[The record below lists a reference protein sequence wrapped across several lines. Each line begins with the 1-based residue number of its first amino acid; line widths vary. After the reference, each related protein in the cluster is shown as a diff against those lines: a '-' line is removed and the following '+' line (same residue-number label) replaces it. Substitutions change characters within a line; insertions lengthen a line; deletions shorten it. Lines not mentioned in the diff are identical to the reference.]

1 MGKRAN
7 KKKTRPLQKEKRV
20 AGHSPKSV
28 PQQTNLNVEDVD
40 GVTIVKERKLCPHFD
55 KGFDVNKLSEKI
67 SSSDSFRC
75 EDCREAVGDRKGAK
89 GKGKQVKKKGSG
101 SIDSKSESK
110 AIWVCLE
117 CGHLACGGI
126 GLPTTSQSH
135 AVRHSKQNRH
145 PLVFQ
150 WENPQLRWCFPCNTL
165 IPAEK
170 TGENGEKKDAVFEVV
185 KMIKAQSSKESLA
198 DVEDVWF
205 GRGSIISELNAEGTM
220 TIGLEG
226 RSGHV
231 VRGLVNLGNTCFFN
245 SVMQNLLAMNKLR
258 DYFSSEEASFG
269 PLSSS
274 LKKLFTDLKA
284 ETGFRNVINP
294 KSFFG
299 SVCSKAPQFRGYQQQ
314 DSHELLHCLLDG
326 LSTEELTV
334 RKRRNAS
341 EEDGIPPKHG
351 PTFVDSAF
359 GGLIS
364 STVCCVECGHSSTVH
379 EPFLDLSL
387 PVPTKKPPTKKVQPV
402 SQAKKTKLPPKRGGK
417 VQPKI
422 NRNTDSMPAQS
433 VSKPSVQSD
442 SPCQTQSAVP
452 LTENTVASSDNI
464 PATGST
470 APTTAVDVS
479 GEVSQNLAAVIE
491 SDSKQAV
498 ETTMEQ
504 IASSFDDFWMDY
516 IGAETTSEHDF
527 AKENNV
533 LAAGQQ
539 CGDKVNIPNDDLTET
554 CQASSI
560 DGEPNKKPESS
571 SVNPWEEEA
580 PLQVQSSEVLLLPY
594 KEEGFTDREIMK
606 GESEAASS
614 FVGCGQDEAEF
625 DGIGDLFNEPE
636 VSAAPVAGPSLGNEV
651 ALPSFIA
658 GISSESDPD
667 EVDDSDSPVSLESC
681 LALFIKPELLS
692 NDNAWECEN
701 CSNIL
706 REQRLDA
713 KNKQSKISPKAS
725 INGDEAQ
732 IQSDS
737 VSLDKN
743 ISCSTEV
750 RSSEDG
756 DAIPNNLCNSTP
768 EVFVSGNGCSNKK
781 FIHAEIVQTEME
793 PFISQTEERK
803 YEMNVSHSSGCYESC
818 NRETLS
824 GPPVDSFSVDETSS
838 TGYTMAKDEQTDCN
852 FPGNCE
858 SDVNEDGDKT
868 LKKLN
873 VKRDATKRVLIDK
886 APPILTVHLKRFSQ
900 DVRGR
905 LSKLNGHV
913 NFRDVLDLRPYM
925 DPRCVDTQSYVYRLL
940 GVVEHSGTMRGG
952 HYIAYVRGD
961 ARGKG
966 KADKEH
972 GGSVWYYASDA
983 HVQEVSLEEVLRC
996 DAYLLFYEKISN

>member
-7 KKKTRPLQKEKRV
+7 KKKTRPPQKEKRV

-28 PQQTNLNVEDVD
+28 PEQTNLNVEDVD
-40 GVTIVKERKLCPHFD
+40 GVTVVKERKLCSHFD
-55 KGFDVNKLSEKI
+55 KGFDANKLSEKI
-67 SSSDSFRC
+67 SSSGPFRC
-75 EDCREAVGDRKGAK
+75 EDCREAVGDRKGPK
-89 GKGKQVKKKGSG
+89 GKAKQVKKKGSG
-101 SIDSKSESK
+101 SVDSKSESK

-117 CGHLACGGI
+117 CGHLACGGV

-135 AVRHSKQNRH
+135 AAHHSKQNHH
-145 PLVFQ
+145 PLVFK
-150 WENPQLRWCFPCNTL
+150 WENPQLRWCFPCSTL
-165 IPAEK
+165 IPVEK
-170 TGENGEKKDAVFEVV
+170 TEENGEKKDAVLEVV
-185 KMIKAQSSKESLA
+185 KMIKAQSSKETST
-198 DVEDVWF
+198 DVEDLWF
-205 GRGSIISELNAEGTM
+205 GRGSIISELNAEGTV

-231 VRGLVNLGNTCFFN
+231 ARGLVNLGNTCFFN

-284 ETGFRNVINP
+284 ETGLRNVINP

-314 DSHELLHCLLDG
+314 DSHELLRCLLDG

-359 GGLIS
+359 GGRIA
-364 STVCCVECGHSSTVH
+364 STVCCIECGNSSTVH

-402 SQAKKTKLPPKRGGK
+402 SQAKKAKLPPKRGRK

-422 NRNTDSMPAQS
+422 NKNTASMPAQS
-433 VSKPSVQSD
+433 ISSPPVQSD
-442 SPCQTQSAVP
+442 SPCQTQPAVP
-452 LTENTVASSDNI
+452 HSENMVASTDNT
-464 PATGST
+464 PAPGYTSS
-470 APTTAVDVS
+470 TTAVDVS
-479 GEVSQNLAAVIE
+479 GVVSQNLAAVIE

-504 IASSFDDFWMDY
+504 IASPFDDFWMDY
-516 IGAETTSEHDF
+516 IVPETTSEHDF
-527 AKENNV
+527 AKENNDLV
-533 LAAGQQ
+533 AVQQ
-539 CGDKVNIPNDDLTET
+539 CGNKVNIPNDDLPET
-554 CQASSI
+554 SQ
-560 DGEPNKKPESS
+560 
-571 SVNPWEEEA
+571 
-580 PLQVQSSEVLLLPY
+580 
-594 KEEGFTDREIMK
+594 
-606 GESEAASS
+606 
-614 FVGCGQDEAEF
+614 
-625 DGIGDLFNEPE
+625 
-636 VSAAPVAGPSLGNEV
+636 
-651 ALPSFIA
+651 
-658 GISSESDPD
+658 
-667 EVDDSDSPVSLESC
+667 
-681 LALFIKPELLS
+681 
-692 NDNAWECEN
+692 
-701 CSNIL
+701 
-706 REQRLDA
+706 QRLDA
-713 KNKQSKISPKAS
+713 KNKQSKIPAKAS
-725 INGDEAQ
+725 LNGDETQ

-737 VSLDKN
+737 VNLDKN

-750 RSSEDG
+750 GSFEDG
-756 DAIPNNLCNSTP
+756 DVIPDNLCNSTP
-768 EVFVSGNGCSNKK
+768 EVFNSGNDCSNKK
-781 FIHAEIVQTEME
+781 FINAEIVQTETE
-793 PFISQTEERK
+793 PFISQSEERK

-818 NRETLS
+818 NRESLS
-824 GPPVDSFSVDETSS
+824 GPPVDSCSADETSS
-838 TGYTMAKDEQTDCN
+838 TGYTMARDEQTDSN
-852 FPGNCE
+852 FSGNCE

-868 LKKLN
+868 LKKVK

-900 DVRGR
+900 DARGR

-925 DPRCVDTQSYVYRLL
+925 DPRCVDAQSYLYRLL

-961 ARGKG
+961 ARSKG
-966 KADKEH
+966 KADNEH

-983 HVQEVSLEEVLRC
+983 HVQQLEIIQAVDGVFPFPFIAGLVKDSPR
-996 DAYLLFYEKISN
+996 LVMGLQVISVTLPHQATRIDQN

>member
-7 KKKTRPLQKEKRV
+7 KKKIRPPQKEKRA
-20 AGHSPKSV
+20 AGHSPRSV
-28 PQQTNLNVEDVD
+28 PEQTNLNVEDVD
-40 GVTIVKERKLCPHFD
+40 GVTVVKERKLCSHFD
-55 KGFDVNKLSEKI
+55 KGFDANKLSEKI
-67 SSSDSFRC
+67 SSSGPFRC
-75 EDCREAVGDRKGAK
+75 EDCREAVGDRRGHK
-89 GKGKQVKKKGSG
+89 GKGKQVKKKGGG
-101 SIDSKSESK
+101 SVDSKSESK

-117 CGHLACGGI
+117 CGHLACGGV

-135 AVRHSKQNRH
+135 AVHHSKQNRH
-145 PLVFQ
+145 PLVFK

-165 IPAEK
+165 IPVEK
-170 TGENGEKKDAVFEVV
+170 TEENGEKKDAVFEVV
-185 KMIKAQSSKESLA
+185 KMIKAQSSKETST
-198 DVEDVWF
+198 DVEDLWF
-205 GRGSIISELNAEGTM
+205 GRGSIISEPIAEGTV
-220 TIGLEG
+220 TTGLEG

-245 SVMQNLLAMNKLR
+245 SVMQNLLAMNKLH

-284 ETGFRNVINP
+284 ETGSRNVINP

-299 SVCSKAPQFRGYQQQ
+299 SVCSNAPQFRGYQQQ
-314 DSHELLHCLLDG
+314 DSHELLRCLLDG

-334 RKRRNAS
+334 RKRRSAS

-359 GGLIS
+359 GGCIS
-364 STVCCVECGHSSTVH
+364 STVCCIECGHSSTVH

-402 SQAKKTKLPPKRGGK
+402 SQAKRTKLPPKRGGK
-417 VQPKI
+417 LQPKI
-422 NRNTDSMPAQS
+422 NKNKASMPAQS
-433 VSKPSVQSD
+433 ISSPPVQSD
-442 SPCQTQSAVP
+442 SPCQTQPAVP
-452 LTENTVASSDNI
+452 HTENMVASTDNTSA
-464 PATGST
+464 PGST
-470 APTTAVDVS
+470 SSTNEVDVS
-479 GEVSQNLAAVIE
+479 GVVSQNLAAVIE
-491 SDSKQAV
+491 SDSKQAI

-504 IASSFDDFWMDY
+504 IASPFDDFWMDY
-516 IGAETTSEHDF
+516 IGQETTSEHDF

-533 LAAGQQ
+533 LVAVQQ
-539 CGDKVNIPNDDLTET
+539 CGNKVNIPNDDLPET
-554 CQASSI
+554 SQASSI
-560 DGEPNKKPESS
+560 DGEPNKKLESS
-571 SVNPWEEEA
+571 SVNPWEEEV
-580 PLQVQSSEVLLLPY
+580 PLQVPNSEVLLLPY

-606 GESEAASS
+606 GEYESASS
-614 FVGCGQDEAEF
+614 FVGYGQDELEF

-636 VSAAPVAGPSLGNEV
+636 VSTAPVAGPSLGNEV
-651 ALPSFIA
+651 VLPSFIA
-658 GISSESDPD
+658 GISSESDLD

-681 LALFIKPELLS
+681 LAHFIKPELLS

-706 REQRLDA
+706 REQRLVA
-713 KNKQSKISPKAS
+713 KNKQSKISTKAS
-725 INGDEAQ
+725 LNGDETQ

-737 VSLDKN
+737 VNLDKN
-743 ISCSTEV
+743 ISCPTEV
-750 RSSEDG
+750 GSFENG
-756 DAIPNNLCNSTP
+756 DVIFDNLCNSTP
-768 EVFVSGNGCSNKK
+768 EVFNSGNDCSNKK
-781 FIHAEIVQTEME
+781 FINAEIVQTETE
-793 PFISQTEERK
+793 PFISQSEERK
-803 YEMNVSHSSGCYESC
+803 YETNESHSSGCYESC
-818 NRETLS
+818 NRESLS
-824 GPPVDSFSVDETSS
+824 GPPVDYCSADETSS
-838 TGYTMAKDEQTDCN
+838 TGYTMAKDERTDSN
-852 FPGNCE
+852 ISGNCE

-868 LKKLN
+868 LKK
-873 VKRDATKRVLIDK
+873 VKVRRDATKRVHIDK

-900 DVRGR
+900 DARGR

-925 DPRCVDTQSYVYRLL
+925 DPRCADTQSYLYRLL

-961 ARGKG
+961 ARSKG

-972 GGSVWYYASDA
+972 GGSVWYCASDA